1 MCVKIMENKRGKSMN
16 EKNTDQLLS
25 LIDKIIKLVSKN
37 ADHIDELAKEIAD
50 LKAKQ

>member
-1 MCVKIMENKRGKSMN
+1 MN

-37 ADHIDELAKEIAD
+37 AEHIDELADEIAK
-50 LKAKQ
+50 LKAKK

>member
-1 MCVKIMENKRGKSMN
+1 MN

-37 ADHIDELAKEIAD
+37 ADHINELADEIAK
-50 LKAKQ
+50 LKAKK